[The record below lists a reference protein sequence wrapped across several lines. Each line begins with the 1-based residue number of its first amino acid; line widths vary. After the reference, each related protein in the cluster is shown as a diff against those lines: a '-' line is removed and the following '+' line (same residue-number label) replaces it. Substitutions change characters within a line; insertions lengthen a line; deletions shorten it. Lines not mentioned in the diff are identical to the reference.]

1 MRPKPFKFFKGTQ
14 HTIDTLDGV
23 TYATGSVNND
33 FEEMFRAH
41 QMRVRNERNRLEHR
55 NRMNEY
61 EQQIQ
66 MRRLEIQ
73 RELEIRHRNYML
85 NQPQNDREER
95 QRQQIRAD
103 IASRFEVTNSDIER
117 RRLEIQG
124 RLDAVSTLTDELLNN
139 LNKPSLW
146 SRIKASSLYR
156 SQKEI
161 YFTGFIC
168 FMLAIIGL
176 SGFVILMLKHKI

>member
-23 TYATGSVNND
+23 TYATASLNND

-73 RELEIRHRNYML
+73 RELETARRNYML
-85 NQPQNDREER
+85 NQNNIE
-95 QRQQIRAD
+95 D
-103 IASRFEVTNSDIER
+103 INVGS
-117 RRLEIQG
+117 
-124 RLDAVSTLTDELLNN
+124 
-139 LNKPSLW
+139 
-146 SRIKASSLYR
+146 
-156 SQKEI
+156 I
-161 YFTGFIC
+161 YDSFF
-168 FMLAIIGL
+168 
-176 SGFVILMLKHKI
+176 